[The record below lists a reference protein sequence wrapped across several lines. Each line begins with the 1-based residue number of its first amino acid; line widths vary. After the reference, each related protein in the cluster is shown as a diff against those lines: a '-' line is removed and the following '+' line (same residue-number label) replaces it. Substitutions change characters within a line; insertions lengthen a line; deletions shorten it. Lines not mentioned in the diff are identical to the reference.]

1 MPDSF
6 HLNLICFGVWG
17 LFWNRTL
24 FSGGWVPDS
33 FHLKISFALVCG
45 DFFGKEIDFLE
56 GGCLILYI

>member
-33 FHLKISFALVCG
+33 FHLKFHLLWCVVI
-45 DFFGKEIDFLE
+45 FLE
-56 GGCLILYI
+56 KKLISWRVGA